1 MLQHL
6 SAPLACV
13 SLTEKSE
20 LRGEEGEDTV
30 SLIWHGVKT
39 QLEFPP
45 AHRARK
51 KYQVLHF
58 VSNQEALLQRC
69 SNYS

>member
-6 SAPLACV
+6 SASLACV
-13 SLTEKSE
+13 SPTEKSE

-30 SLIWHGVKT
+30 GLIWHRVKM

-45 AHRARK
+45 THRARK
-51 KYQVLHF
+51 KRQVLHF
-58 VSNQEALLQRC
+58 VFNQEALLQRC